1 MRKVLGILTEDFRL
15 YHDLVAALKAR
26 DLPFTSLSF
35 ARRVPD
41 AVGAILTSPAEASRV
56 HLRNVVPV
64 DDIDSSIAKALQLL
78 RGKSEWAELRIG
90 VDPGGEPGVAIIGD
104 GEVIDT
110 RIAASPEAVAFHV
123 RQAVRTFPAKDIR
136 VRVGLGDPTNR
147 DRILKALAR
156 DQLRLEVVD
165 EAGTTH
171 RTAQPDVDA
180 AIDIAKSSGRR
191 VEPPVEIRPTPGEVR
206 EIQRRSRL
214 DSGGVVTISSE
225 LAGAVARGDL
235 TLEEAITRAKLK
247 DRHAQGL
254 TVAGLELL
262 AAFEIHLL
270 RDLAGRE
277 FRLQRLEFAGEV
289 GLERRRVLFHDAL
302 EEVQQVLPALRDLV
316 HNPRPSVRRENRGA
330 VHETPREQLDE
341 LLVHGSP
348 ADLQF
353 LREIFRVVEPFLEE
367 PKDLAA
373 CFRPRNTDE
382 LQRFRHPGL
391 LVVSAYF
398 NVLPLRIGRRLPGG
412 R

>member
-90 VDPGGEPGVAIIGD
+90 VDPGREPGVAIIGD

-147 DRILKALAR
+147 DRILK
-156 DQLRLEVVD
+156 
-165 EAGTTH
+165 
-171 RTAQPDVDA
+171 
-180 AIDIAKSSGRR
+180 
-191 VEPPVEIRPTPGEVR
+191 
-206 EIQRRSRL
+206 
-214 DSGGVVTISSE
+214 
-225 LAGAVARGDL
+225 
-235 TLEEAITRAKLK
+235 
-247 DRHAQGL
+247 
-254 TVAGLELL
+254 LL
-262 AAFEIHLL
+262 AAFEVHLF

-277 FRLQRLEFAGEV
+277 LRLQRLELAGEIRFE
-289 GLERRRVLFHDAL
+289 GRRVLLHDAF
-302 EEVQQVLPALRDLV
+302 EEVQQVLSPLCHLV
-316 HNPRPSVRRENRGA
+316 HDSRPTIRREDRGT
-330 VHETPREQLDE
+330 VHEAPREQLDE
-341 LLVHGSP
+341 LLVH
-348 ADLQF
+348 
-353 LREIFRVVEPFLEE
+353 
-367 PKDLAA
+367 
-373 CFRPRNTDE
+373 
-382 LQRFRHPGL
+382 
-391 LVVSAYF
+391 
-398 NVLPLRIGRRLPGG
+398 
-412 R
+412 